1 MKLAAIVALALLVV
15 VGAQQPFPCQDFTV
29 PPPPKTI
36 HYLHPAHV
44 SIVLAM
50 GDSITAAFAARGTLM
65 ESRDISWS
73 AGVGT
78 PTQLTMPYMINQYA
92 AKAGTVLEGMSVRP
106 NFHCLLSWYICLI
119 NVGVCVHLLRPR
131 ACCPTILRTCRTA
144 TITPPRIT

>member
-36 HYLHPAHV
+36 HDLHPAHV

-92 AKAGTVLEGMSVRP
+92 AKAGTVLEGMSVRRGFFNSAALVILDN
-106 NFHCLLSWYICLI
+106 NFSSMLASACTSSD
-119 NVGVCVHLLRPR
+119 RER
-131 ACCPTILRTCRTA
+131 AA
-144 TITPPRIT
+144 Q